1 MGHNRKSYVGEG
13 MAVLVDN
20 DLEDP
25 DPFLLSALPICDDF
39 VFQLVEDG
47 YSCFGLCI
55 QKHCCP
61 EADQDQENISPE
73 AP

>member
-1 MGHNRKSYVGEG
+1 MLGKG
-13 MAVLVDN
+13 MTDSVDN

-25 DPFLLSALPICDDF
+25 DSFYFFALPICDDF

-47 YSCFGLCI
+47 YSSFGLCI
-55 QKHCCP
+55 QKQCCP
-61 EADQDQENISPE
+61 EANQDQENNFPE